1 MSIAPRQLIF
11 YITLLL
17 GAFLAQTSLA
27 SASSSTNDI
36 AVRQLVEKNLPS
48 LITYYTTLHAAP
60 ELSHQEAH
68 TAEGI
73 AQELRF
79 AGFEVIEHIGKY
91 ESSKLKPS
99 GVAGV
104 LKNGPGPTVLIR
116 ADMDALPIEEKTG
129 LPYASTRRMTADS
142 GVEVPVMHACG
153 HDIHVTSLVG
163 VARVMSKL
171 KNNWHGTLVLIG
183 QPAEET
189 MDGALSLLHDN
200 LYGRIPKPDF
210 ALALHDSADVP
221 AGSISLT
228 PGYTL
233 AMSTQMDVT
242 VRGVSGHSSRPEAA
256 KDPIVLA
263 ANIIMQLQTIVS
275 REISPFDQAVLTVG
289 TIHGGIK
296 RNIIPDEVKLEIN
309 LRAYKEDVRQHLI
322 EAVVRISRAA
332 ALGAGMPEDRLPVVR
347 VIENEFA
354 PALFNDEALYI
365 RLKPAFE
372 RALGK
377 AHVAKQDP
385 AMAGE
390 DFGHLGLERSIPVF
404 MFWLGAATPEA
415 LGKAKAS
422 GIANPGLHSSGFAPD
437 PEPTLRTGVIAMS
450 TAALELLAH

>member
-1 MSIAPRQLIF
+1 MLSAPRQLIRS
-11 YITLLL
+11 IMILMSSLLAEAL
-17 GAFLAQTSLA
+17 LA
-27 SASSSTNDI
+27 SASSANDV
-36 AVRQLVEKNLPS
+36 AVRQLVEQNIPS
-48 LITYYTTLHAAP
+48 LVSYYKALHATP
-60 ELSHQEAH
+60 ELSHQETH
-68 TAEGI
+68 TAAGI
-73 AQELRF
+73 AQELRL

-91 ESSKLKPS
+91 ESSTQEAH
-99 GVAGV
+99 GIAGV
-104 LKNGPGPTVLIR
+104 LKNGSGPTVLIR
-116 ADMDALPIEEKTG
+116 ADMDALPIEEKTH
-129 LPYASTRRMTADS
+129 LPYASTRRMTADN
-142 GVEVPVMHACG
+142 GTEVPVMHACG

-163 VARVMSKL
+163 VARIMSKL
-171 KNNWHGTLVLIG
+171 KNSWHGTLILLG

-189 MDGALSLLHDN
+189 MDGALSLLHDH
-200 LYGRIPKPDF
+200 LYERVPKPDF
-210 ALALHDSADVP
+210 ALALHDSADVE

-242 VRGVSGHSSRPEAA
+242 VRGVSGHSSRPESA
-256 KDPIVLA
+256 KDPVVLA
-263 ANIIMQLQTIVS
+263 ANIIMQLQTVVA

-322 EAVVRISRAA
+322 EAVARISRAA
-332 ALGAGMPEDRLPVVR
+332 ALGAGMPDDRLPIVR

-354 PALFNDEALYI
+354 PALFNDEALYA

-385 AMAGE
+385 AMASE

-415 LGKAKAS
+415 LSKAKAS

>member
-171 KNNWHGTLVLIG
+171 KNNWHGTLVLMASPPKKQWMGRYPYCTIIYMAASRSRTLLLRCMTA
-183 QPAEET
+183 QT
-189 MDGALSLLHDN
+189 SLR
-200 LYGRIPKPDF
+200 GRSRSRLAIPSRCRRKW
-210 ALALHDSADVP
+210 
-221 AGSISLT
+221 
-228 PGYTL
+228 
-233 AMSTQMDVT
+233 MS
-242 VRGVSGHSSRPEAA
+242 RS
-256 KDPIVLA
+256 
-263 ANIIMQLQTIVS
+263 
-275 REISPFDQAVLTVG
+275 
-289 TIHGGIK
+289 
-296 RNIIPDEVKLEIN
+296 
-309 LRAYKEDVRQHLI
+309 
-322 EAVVRISRAA
+322 
-332 ALGAGMPEDRLPVVR
+332 
-347 VIENEFA
+347 
-354 PALFNDEALYI
+354 
-365 RLKPAFE
+365 
-372 RALGK
+372 
-377 AHVAKQDP
+377 VA
-385 AMAGE
+385 
-390 DFGHLGLERSIPVF
+390 
-404 MFWLGAATPEA
+404 
-415 LGKAKAS
+415 
-422 GIANPGLHSSGFAPD
+422 
-437 PEPTLRTGVIAMS
+437 
-450 TAALELLAH
+450 